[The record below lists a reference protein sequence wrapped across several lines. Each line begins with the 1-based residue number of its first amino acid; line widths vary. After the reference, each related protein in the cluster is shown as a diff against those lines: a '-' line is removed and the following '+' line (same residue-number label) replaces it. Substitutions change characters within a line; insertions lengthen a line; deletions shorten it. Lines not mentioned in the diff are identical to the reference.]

1 MGFLRKK
8 KGLSVKESDIA
19 GLDVSIN
26 KEAKSDPIVQ
36 GVVIKPRENTMA
48 TEDRDYLSDTL
59 SKMYA
64 KAANADIAINTAK
77 EFLSNEETNSIV
89 PAIKYI
95 SDEEG
100 DGPAAFHFYQRNS
113 TGIDMQDPGS
123 IGMQKAYNNTAKLIN
138 SIANNGYLVG
148 NLNSIN
154 DMSSTMY
161 QYSTSISTI
170 ERVFKDRVYTEIS
183 MLLTAAL
190 SEIKYRMCNMAN
202 EAPGNARDCLDL
214 KDFNFPNASNGGYKQ
229 MYGLFA
235 QYNDIIYTIR
245 YLGNYMFEGGKDK
258 KDEES
263 VQASALLGNVVA
275 DTISCFTY
283 KLRAALT
290 DYILSKSGSGLSSA
304 KIVDDLM
311 STSYDVIDV
320 LYDKLFDQISN
331 YVYEYRVLGLDA
343 IEAATRRDRDMDA
356 VQGYADF

>member
-19 GLDVSIN
+19 GLDVSVN

-36 GVVIKPRENTMA
+36 GVVIKPRVNTMV

-123 IGMQKAYNNTAKLIN
+123 IGIQKAYNNTAKLIN

-154 DMSSTMY
+154 DMNSTMY

-190 SEIKYRMCNMAN
+190 TEIKYRMCNMAN

-214 KDFNFPNASNGGYKQ
+214 KGFNFPNTSNGGYQ

-235 QYNDIIYTIR
+235 QYNDIIYIIR
-245 YLGNYMFEGGKDK
+245 YLGNYMFEGGKDN

-283 KLRAALT
+283 KLRTALT

-343 IEAATRRDRDMDA
+343 IEAATRRGIDA
-356 VQGYADF
+356 VQDYTDF